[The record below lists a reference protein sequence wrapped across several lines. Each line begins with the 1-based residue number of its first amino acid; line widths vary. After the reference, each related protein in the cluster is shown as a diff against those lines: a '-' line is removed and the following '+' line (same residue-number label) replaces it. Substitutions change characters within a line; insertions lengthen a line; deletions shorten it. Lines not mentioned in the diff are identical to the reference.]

1 MIPTKSPAGAGND
14 AMRATALQWI
24 AENQERF
31 SAFNARIWSH
41 AEPAWRE
48 YRSVRDYVELLCG
61 EGFTVEEGSGG
72 MPTAFAAQW
81 SQGEGGPVLAS
92 FSEYDA
98 VPGNSQQVVPYQ
110 ASREGLHPY
119 TAGHTDP
126 HSVLGTAAL
135 TAILGAKA
143 AMQAHGVAGT
153 LKLFGEPAEKVCG
166 SKPIHAAKGYY
177 DGLDAAVVW
186 HPWPSNTVTSDTHFG
201 AYWSAVIS
209 FEADSPETW
218 IDPTLVPIEGAHAQ
232 ARCPGALDA
241 LCLMYTT
248 TKYTK
253 EAMFPHAGSWTLNE
267 FVLGDGGATSD
278 NLPPRFS
285 QIQYSWR
292 ASSLGIQEQ
301 IWRVLANNARH
312 VAATTGCRAFVR
324 WVTKTRVGVPNQA
337 MTDLTWKNLQA
348 VGAPVFSE
356 EALEFGRRMQRNIGL
371 EPMEDPFIASVSQ
384 LTPPEVFEAK
394 LRSGLPAWQ
403 KHLSAD
409 DYVEFCWHAPTVRL
423 LAGRPRLRP
432 PSPGYAYPNWTYNAL
447 GGLPAAVDPGLFV
460 AAKTMALT
468 LVDLATQPEVLA
480 AAQAEFRERTGGG
493 IGGPGWVGPL
503 LPADF
508 HPPVDLRWPEYV
520 TTARGEEWCI
530 PTPHAGTGAGEP
542 L

>member
-1 MIPTKSPAGAGND
+1 MND
-14 AMRATALQWI
+14 AAAGSAPNTAVRGAALDWI
-24 AENQERF
+24 AANERRLSEF
-31 SAFNARIWSH
+31 TARIWSH

-48 YRSVRDYVELLCG
+48 YRSARDYVELLRA
-61 EGFTVEEGSGG
+61 EGFSVEEGSGG
-72 MPTAFAAQW
+72 MPTAFAASW
-81 SQGEGGPVLAS
+81 TQGTGGPVLAG

-98 VPGNSQQVVPYQ
+98 VPGNSQQAVPRP
-110 ASREGLHPY
+110 APREGLHPY
-119 TAGHTDP
+119 AAGHTDP
-126 HSVLGTAAL
+126 HSMLGTASLA
-135 TAILGAKA
+135 AVLGARA
-143 AMQAHGVAGT
+143 AMAAHGVPGT

-186 HPWPSNTVTSDTHFG
+186 HPWPYNTVTSETHFG

-209 FEADSPETW
+209 FEAEAPERW
-218 IDPTLVPIEGAHAQ
+218 IDPNLVPIEGAHAA

-267 FVLGDGGATSD
+267 FVLGDAAATSD
-278 NLPPRFS
+278 NLPPRFA

-292 ASSLGIQEQ
+292 SPSLAVQEQ

-312 VAATTGCRAFVR
+312 AAGSTGCRAFVR
-324 WVTKTRVGVPNQA
+324 WVTKTRVGVPNTVL
-337 MTDLTWKNLQA
+337 TDLTWRNLQE

-356 EALEFGRRMQRNIGL
+356 EALEFGRAIQRELGL
-371 EPMEDPFIASVSQ
+371 EPMPEPFNADAGQ
-384 LTPPEVFEAK
+384 LMPPEAFEAK
-394 LRSGLPAWQ
+394 MRAGLPPWQ

-423 LAGRPRLRP
+423 LAGRPRMRP
-432 PSPGYAYPNWTYNAL
+432 PSPDYVYPTWAYNAL

-460 AAKTMALT
+460 AARTMALT
-468 LVDLATQPEVLA
+468 LVDLATRPMALA
-480 AAQAEFRERTGGG
+480 AAQAEFRGRTGGG
-493 IGGPGWVGPL
+493 PGGPGWTGPL

-508 HPPVDLRWPEYV
+508 APPVDLRWPEYV
-520 TTARGEEWCI
+520 TTERGREWCI
-530 PTPHAGTGAGEP
+530 PTPHQGTGAGEAV
-542 L
+542 

>member
-1 MIPTKSPAGAGND
+1 MSPRD
-14 AMRATALQWI
+14 TALAWI
-24 AENQERF
+24 AAHEKRF
-31 SAFNARIWSH
+31 SDFCGRIWEY

-48 YRSVRDYVELLCG
+48 YKSAADYVALLRA
-61 EGFTVEEGSGG
+61 EGFAVEAGSGG
-72 MPTAFAAQW
+72 MPTAFVATW
-81 SQGEGGPVLAS
+81 GQGAPVLAG

-98 VPGNSQQVVPYQ
+98 VPGNSQQVVPYP
-110 ASREGLHPY
+110 APRAGLHPY
-119 TAGHTDP
+119 AAGHTDP
-126 HSVLGTAAL
+126 HSMLGTASLVAM
-135 TAILGAKA
+135 LGAKA
-143 AMQAHGVAGT
+143 AMEAHGIAGQ

-186 HPWPSNTVTSDTHFG
+186 HPWPSNTVTSDTQFG
-201 AYWSAVIS
+201 AYWSCVIS
-209 FEADSPETW
+209 FEADQPEHW
-218 IDPTLVPIEGAHAQ
+218 IDPTLVPIEGAHAG
-232 ARCPGALDA
+232 ARSPGALDA
-241 LCLMYTT
+241 MCLMYTT

-292 ASSLGIQEQ
+292 SSSLGIQEQ

-312 VAATTGCRAFVR
+312 AAGSTGCRAYVR
-324 WVTKTRVGVPNQA
+324 WVTKTRVGVPNQV

-348 VGAPVFSE
+348 VGAPSYG
-356 EALEFGRRMQRNIGL
+356 EAAKEFGRAIQRHLGL
-371 EPMEDPFIASVSQ
+371 EAMDDPFIESVSR
-384 LTPPEVFEAK
+384 LTPPEANEAR
-394 LRSGLPAWQ
+394 LRAGLPAWQ

-432 PSPGYAYPNWTYNAL
+432 PSHGFAYPNWAYTAL
-447 GGLPAAVDPGLFV
+447 SGLPEAIDPGMFV

-468 LVDLATQPEVLA
+468 YIDLATQPEMLA
-480 AAQAEFRERTGGG
+480 AAQAEFVGRTGGV
-493 IGGPGWVGPL
+493 GGPGWVGPL

-508 HPPVDLRWPEYV
+508 DPPVDLRWPEYV
-520 TTARGEEWCI
+520 TTPRGDEWCI
-530 PTPHAGTGAGEP
+530 PTPHQGTGAGEP

>member
-1 MIPTKSPAGAGND
+1 MPDSKSV
-14 AMRATALQWI
+14 RAHALAWI
-24 AENQERF
+24 DDNRPRL
-31 SAFNARIWSH
+31 SAFNARIWDF

-48 YRSVRDYVELLCG
+48 YKSAAAYVALLRA
-61 EGFTVEEGSGG
+61 EGFTVEAGSGG
-72 MPTAFAAQW
+72 MPTAFAASW
-81 SQGEGGPVLAS
+81 GEGGPVLAS
-92 FSEYDA
+92 FAEYDA
-98 VPGNSQQVVPYQ
+98 VPGNSQQVVPYK
-110 ASREGLHPY
+110 APREGLHPY

-135 TAILGAKA
+135 TAVLAAKA
-143 AMQAHGVAGT
+143 AMQAHGVKGT

-186 HPWPSNTVTSDTHFG
+186 HPWPSNTVTGETHFG

-209 FEADSPETW
+209 FEAEAPESW
-218 IDPTLVPIEGAHAQ
+218 VDPSLMPIDGAHAV
-232 ARCPGALDA
+232 ARSPGAVDA
-241 LCLMYTT
+241 LCLMYTI

-267 FVLGDGGATSD
+267 FILGDGGATSD

-292 ASSLGIQEQ
+292 SSSLAIQEQ
-301 IWRVLANNARH
+301 IWRVLANNARQ
-312 VAATTGCRAFVR
+312 AAGSTGCRAHVR
-324 WVTKTRVGVPNQA
+324 WVTKTRVGLPNTV
-337 MTDLTWKNLQA
+337 MTDLTWKNLQE
-348 VGAPVFSE
+348 VGPPVYD
-356 EALEFGRRMQRNIGL
+356 EAALQFGRDIQTNLGL
-371 EPMEDPFIASVSQ
+371 APMADPFIASVTR
-384 LTPPEVFEAK
+384 LTPPEENEAR
-394 LRSGLPAWQ
+394 LRAALPSWQ

-423 LAGRPRLRP
+423 LAARPRLRS
-432 PSPGYAYPNWTYNAL
+432 PSPDYVYPNWTYNAI

-460 AAKTMALT
+460 AARTMALT
-468 LVDLATQPEVLA
+468 LLDLALEPEVLA

-493 IGGPGWVGPL
+493 IGGGKWVGPL

-508 HPPVDLRWPEYV
+508 DPPVDLRWPEYV
-520 TTARGEEWCI
+520 ATARGEEWCI
-530 PTPHAGTGAGEP
+530 PTPHEGTGAGTP

>member
-1 MIPTKSPAGAGND
+1 MSTPRD
-14 AMRATALQWI
+14 TALNYI
-24 AENQERF
+24 TANEARF
-31 SAFNARIWSH
+31 SAFCSRIWDH

-48 YRSVRDYVELLCG
+48 YRSAADYVELLRA
-61 EGFTVEEGSGG
+61 EGFEVEAGSGG
-72 MPTAFAAQW
+72 MPTAFVATW
-81 SQGEGGPVLAS
+81 KNGNGGPVLAG

-98 VPGNSQQVVPYQ
+98 VPGNSQQVVPYK
-110 ASREGLHPY
+110 APREGLHPY

-126 HSVLGTAAL
+126 HSMLGTASLAA
-135 TAILGAKA
+135 TLGARE
-143 AMQAHGVAGT
+143 AMRQHNIAGT

-186 HPWPSNTVTSDTHFG
+186 HPWPYNTVTSETHFG
-201 AYWSAVIS
+201 AYWSAIIT
-209 FEADSPETW
+209 FEAESPETW
-218 IDPTLVPIEGAHAQ
+218 IDPTLVPIEGAHAA

-278 NLPPRFS
+278 NLPPRFA

-292 ASSLGIQEQ
+292 SSSLGIQEQ

-312 VAATTGCRAFVR
+312 AAGSTGCRAFVR
-324 WVTKTRVGVPNQA
+324 WVTKTRVGVPNTA
-337 MTDLTWKNLQA
+337 LTNLTWKNLQA
-348 VGAPVFSE
+348 VGAPVYGE
-356 EALEFGRRMQRNIGL
+356 EALEFGREMQRNLGV
-371 EPMEDPFIASVSQ
+371 EPMADPFNPEVST
-384 LTPPEVFEAK
+384 LMPPEVFESR
-394 LRSGLPAWQ
+394 LRAGLPSWQ

-409 DYVEFCWHAPTVRL
+409 DYVEFSWHAPTVRL

-432 PSPGYAYPNWTYNAL
+432 PSRGHAYPAWTYNAL
-447 GGLPAAVDPGLFV
+447 SGLPGAIDPGMFV

-468 LVDLATQPEVLA
+468 LVDLATEPDTLA
-480 AAQAEFRERTGGG
+480 AAQAEFRERSGGG
-493 IGGPGWVGPL
+493 VGGPGWVPPL

-508 HPPVDLRWPEYV
+508 VPPVDLRWPEYV
-520 TTARGEEWCI
+520 TTPRGTEWCM
-530 PTPHAGTGAGEP
+530 PTPMEGTGAGEP

>member
-1 MIPTKSPAGAGND
+1 MPDHTEA
-14 AMRATALQWI
+14 RATALDWI
-24 AENQERF
+24 AANQSRL
-31 SAFNARIWSH
+31 SAFNEKIWAH

-48 YRSVRDYVELLCG
+48 YKSARDYVDLLRA
-61 EGFTVEEGSGG
+61 EGFAVEAGSGG
-72 MPTAFAAQW
+72 MPTAFVASW
-81 SQGEGGPVLAS
+81 GEGAPVLAS

-98 VPGNSQQVVPYQ
+98 VPGNSQQVVPHK
-110 ASREGLHPY
+110 APRAGLHPY

-135 TAILGAKA
+135 AAVLAAKA
-143 AMQAHGVAGT
+143 AMVAHGIAGT

-186 HPWPSNTVTSDTHFG
+186 HPWPSNTVTGETHFG

-209 FEADSPETW
+209 FEAEAPEQW
-218 IDPTLVPIEGAHAQ
+218 IDPSLMPIEGAHAA

-278 NLPPRFS
+278 NLTPRFS

-292 ASSLGIQEQ
+292 SSSLGIQEQ
-301 IWRVLANNARH
+301 IFRVLANNARQ
-312 VAATTGCRAFVR
+312 AAASTGCVAYVR
-324 WVTKTRVGVPNQA
+324 WVTKTRVGLPNTA
-337 MTDLTWKNLQA
+337 MTDLTWKNLQV
-348 VGAPVFSE
+348 VGAPQFSE
-356 EALEFGRRMQRNIGL
+356 AALEFGRAIQRNLGL
-371 EPMEDPFIASVSQ
+371 DPMADPFNADVSK
-384 LTPPEVFEAK
+384 LTPPEANEAK
-394 LRSGLPAWQ
+394 LRAGLPSWQ

-432 PSPGYAYPNWTYNAL
+432 PSPGYAYPNWAYNAL
-447 GGLPAAVDPGLFV
+447 GGLPEAVDPGLFV
-460 AAKTMALT
+460 GAKTMALT
-468 LVDLATQPEVLA
+468 LLDLATQPDVLA
-480 AAQAEFRERTGGG
+480 AAQAEFRARTGGG
-493 IGGPGWVGPL
+493 VGGTKWVGPL

-508 HPPVDLRWPEYV
+508 SPPVDLRWPEYV
-520 TTARGEEWCI
+520 QTARGEEWCI
-530 PTPHAGTGAGEP
+530 PTPSEGNGAGER

>member
-1 MIPTKSPAGAGND
+1 MTGTMTMQHKD
-14 AMRATALQWI
+14 AVRAHALEWITA
-24 AENQERF
+24 NQERL

-48 YRSVRDYVELLCG
+48 YRSVRDYVELLRA

-72 MPTAFAAQW
+72 MPTAFVARW
-81 SQGEGGPVLAS
+81 GSGGPVLAS

-98 VPGNSQQVVPYQ
+98 VPGNSQQVVPRQ
-110 ASREGLHPY
+110 APREGVHPY
-119 TAGHTDP
+119 AAGHTDP
-126 HSVLGTAAL
+126 HSVLGTASLA
-135 TAILGAKA
+135 AVLGVKA

-186 HPWPSNTVTSDTHFG
+186 HPWTSNTVTSETHFG
-201 AYWSAVIS
+201 AYWSAVIT
-209 FEADSPETW
+209 FEADAPEQW
-218 IDPTLVPIEGAHAQ
+218 IDPSLMPIEGAHAA

-267 FVLGDGGATSD
+267 HIIGDAGATSD
-278 NLPPRFS
+278 NLTPRFS

-292 ASSLGIQEQ
+292 SSSLGIQEQ

-312 VAATTGCRAFVR
+312 VAGITGCRAFVR
-324 WVTKTRVGVPNQA
+324 WVTKTRVGLPNTA
-337 MTDLTWKNLQA
+337 LTDLAWKNLQA
-348 VGAPVFSE
+348 IGAPRYSA
-356 EALEFGRRMQRNIGL
+356 EALEFGRQMQRELGL
-371 EPMEDPFIASVSQ
+371 EPMEDPFLADVSR
-384 LTPPEVFEAK
+384 LTPPEAHEAR
-394 LRSGLPAWQ
+394 LRAGLPSWQ

-423 LAGRPRLRP
+423 LAARPRLRP
-432 PSPGYAYPNWTYNAL
+432 PSPGYAYPAWTYNAL

-468 LVDLATQPEVLA
+468 LVDLATQPEALA

-493 IGGPGWVGPL
+493 VGGSRWVGPL
-503 LPADF
+503 LPPDF
-508 HPPVDLRWPEYV
+508 DPPVDLRWPEYV
-520 TTARGEEWCI
+520 ATPRGEEWTF
-530 PTPHAGTGAGEP
+530 PTPHFGAGAGQP

>member
-1 MIPTKSPAGAGND
+1 MTNTPQRG
-14 AMRATALQWI
+14 TALAWI
-24 AENQERF
+24 AANEARL
-31 SAFNARIWSH
+31 SAFNARIWAH

-48 YRSVRDYVELLCG
+48 YRSARDYVELLRA

-72 MPTAFAAQW
+72 MPTAFVAEW
-81 SQGEGGPVLAS
+81 SNGAGPTLAS
-92 FSEYDA
+92 FAEYDA
-98 VPGNSQQVVPYQ
+98 VPGNSQQVVP
-110 ASREGLHPY
+110 REAPRAGLHPY
-119 TAGHTDP
+119 AAGHTDP

-135 TAILGAKA
+135 AGVLGAKA
-143 AMQAHGVAGT
+143 AMQTHDVPGT

-209 FEADSPETW
+209 FEATSPETW
-218 IDPTLVPIEGAHAQ
+218 IDPTLVPIEGAHAA

-278 NLPPRFS
+278 NLAPRFS

-292 ASSLGIQEQ
+292 SSSLGIQEQ

-312 VAATTGCRAFVR
+312 VAAMTGCRAFVR

-348 VGAPVFSE
+348 VGAPVFPE
-356 EALEFGRRMQRNIGL
+356 EALEFGRAMQRELGL
-371 EPMEDPFIASVSQ
+371 APMPDPFIASVSE
-384 LTPPEVFEAK
+384 LTPPEAFEAK
-394 LRSGLPAWQ
+394 LRSGLPSWQ

-432 PSPGYAYPNWTYNAL
+432 PTPGFAYPNWTYNAL
-447 GGLPAAVDPGLFV
+447 GGLPAAVDPGMFV

-468 LVDLATQPEVLA
+468 LVDLATLPEVLE
-480 AAQAEFRERTGGG
+480 AAQAEFRARTGG

-503 LPADF
+503 LPAVFD
-508 HPPVDLRWPEYV
+508 PPVDLRWPEYV
-520 TTARGEEWCI
+520 STPRGEEWCI
-530 PTPHAGTGAGEP
+530 PTPHVGTGAGEP